1 MTDKD
6 QNKQAKPIQDD
17 QPKKVEDELVK
28 VKADLEEEKKKSEE
42 NKTKYLRALA
52 DYQNFENRVASQRE
66 ELINN
71 ANKHLIIKLLS
82 FLDNLDQA
90 EIFVKD
96 NHLKLI
102 KDSFHKMLKEEGLKE
117 LEVKGKEYD
126 PYTAEV
132 IDMVEGEKANQVVDV
147 LRKGYEMNGKVIRV
161 AQVKVSR
168 KLEI

>member
-1 MTDKD
+1 MADKD
-6 QNKQAKPIQDD
+6 QNKQAKSGLDDEVKKLQD
-17 QPKKVEDELVK
+17 EFTK
-28 VKADLEEEKKKSEE
+28 VKADLEEEKKISGE

-66 ELINN
+66 ELISN

-96 NHLKLI
+96 DHLKII
-102 KDSFHKMLKEEGLKE
+102 KDSFHRLLKEEGLKE

>member
-6 QNKQAKPIQDD
+6 QNKQAKPVQVD
-17 QPKKVEDELVK
+17 QLKKVEDELVK
-28 VKADLEEEKKKSEE
+28 VKAELEEEKKKSEE

-71 ANKHLIIKLLS
+71 ANKHLVMKLLS

-96 NHLKLI
+96 DHLKLI
-102 KDSFHKMLKEEGLKE
+102 KDSFHKLLKDEGLKE
-117 LEVKGKEYD
+117 LDIKGKEYD

-132 IDMVEGEKANQVVDV
+132 IDMIDGEKENQVVDV

-168 KLEI
+168 KLKI

>member
-17 QPKKVEDELVK
+17 QLKKIEDELVK
-28 VKADLEEEKKKSEE
+28 VKAELEEEKKKSEE

-102 KDSFHKMLKEEGLKE
+102 KDSFHKMLKDEGLKE

-147 LRKGYEMNGKVIRV
+147 LRKGYEMNGKIIRV

-168 KLEI
+168 KL

>member
-1 MTDKD
+1 MADKD
-6 QNKQAKPIQDD
+6 QNKQAKSGQDD
-17 QPKKVEDELVK
+17 EVKKLQDELTK
-28 VKADLEEEKKKSEE
+28 IKAYLEEEKKKTEE

-71 ANKHLIIKLLS
+71 ANKHLVMKLLS

-96 NHLKLI
+96 DHLKLI
-102 KDSFHKMLKEEGLKE
+102 KGSFHKLLKEEGLKE
-117 LEVKGKEYD
+117 LEIKGKEYD
-126 PYTAEV
+126 PYTAEA
-132 IDMVEGEKANQVVDV
+132 IDIVDGEKENQVVDV
-147 LRKGYEMNGKVIRV
+147 LRKGYEMNGKVIRI

-168 KLEI
+168 KL

>member
-6 QNKQAKPIQDD
+6 QGKQSKSASIDEL
-17 QPKKVEDELVK
+17 KKVQEELAK
-28 VKADLEEEKKKSEE
+28 VKAELEKERKISEE

-71 ANKHLIIKLLS
+71 ANKHLVIKLLS

-96 NHLKLI
+96 AHLKLI
-102 KDSFHKMLKEEGLKE
+102 KDSFHKMLKDEGLKE

-132 IDMVEGEKANQVVDV
+132 IDMIGGEKENQVVEV

-161 AQVKVSR
+161 AQVKVSK

>member
-1 MTDKD
+1 MADKD
-6 QNKQAKPIQDD
+6 QSKQMKPTPVDEL
-17 QPKKVEDELVK
+17 KKVQDELAK
-28 VKADLEEEKKKSEE
+28 VRADLEEEKKTSEE

-71 ANKHLIIKLLS
+71 ANKHLVMKLLS

-96 NHLKLI
+96 DHLKLI
-102 KDSFHKMLKEEGLKE
+102 KDSFHKLLKDEGLKE
-117 LEVKGKEYD
+117 LDIKGKEYD

-132 IDMVEGEKANQVVDV
+132 IDMIDGEKENQVVDV

-168 KLEI
+168 KL

>member
-6 QNKQAKPIQDD
+6 QSKQAKSVSI
-17 QPKKVEDELVK
+17 DELKKTQDELAK
-28 VKADLEEEKKKSEE
+28 VKADLEEEKKTSGE

-132 IDMVEGEKANQVVDV
+132 IDMVESEKENQVVGV
-147 LRKGYEMNGKVIRV
+147 LRKGYEMNGKVIRI
-161 AQVKVSR
+161 AQVKVGK
-168 KLEI
+168 KL

>member
-6 QNKQAKPIQDD
+6 QNKQAKSVQNDEV
-17 QPKKVEDELVK
+17 KKLQDELEQFK
-28 VKADLEEEKKKSEE
+28 SALEEEKKKTEE

-161 AQVKVSR
+161 AQVKVSK
-168 KLEI
+168 KL

>member
-1 MTDKD
+1 MSDKD
-6 QNKQAKPIQDD
+6 QSKQAKSAPVDEL
-17 QPKKVEDELVK
+17 KKVQEELAK
-28 VKADLEEEKKKSEE
+28 VKADLEEEKKISGE

-96 NHLKLI
+96 DHLKLI
-102 KDSFHKMLKEEGLKE
+102 KDSFHKLLKEEGLKE
-117 LEVKGKEYD
+117 IEVQGKEYD

-132 IDMVEGEKANQVVDV
+132 IDMIGGEKENQVVEV

-161 AQVKVSR
+161 AQVKVSK
-168 KLEI
+168 KLKI

>member
-6 QNKQAKPIQDD
+6 QSKQTKSVSI
-17 QPKKVEDELVK
+17 DELKKTQDELAK
-28 VKADLEEEKKKSEE
+28 VKADLEEEKKISGE

-132 IDMVEGEKANQVVDV
+132 IDMVESEKENQVVGV
-147 LRKGYEMNGKVIRV
+147 LRKGYEMNGKVIRI
-161 AQVKVSR
+161 AQVKVGK
-168 KLEI
+168 KL

>member
-6 QNKQAKPIQDD
+6 QSKQAKSVPVDEL
-17 QPKKVEDELVK
+17 KKVQDELANVK
-28 VKADLEEEKKKSEE
+28 VELEGEKKKTEE

-71 ANKHLIIKLLS
+71 ANKHLIIRLLS

-90 EIFVKD
+90 ELFVKD
-96 NHLKLI
+96 DHLKLI

-126 PYTAEV
+126 PFTAEV
-132 IDMVEGEKANQVVDV
+132 IDMVKGEKENQVVEV

-168 KLEI
+168 KL

>member
-1 MTDKD
+1 MADKD
-6 QNKQAKPIQDD
+6 QSKHMKPTPVDEL
-17 QPKKVEDELVK
+17 KKVQDELAK
-28 VKADLEEEKKKSEE
+28 VKADLEEEKKTSEE

-71 ANKHLIIKLLS
+71 ANKHLVMKLLS

-96 NHLKLI
+96 DHLKLI
-102 KDSFHKMLKEEGLKE
+102 KDSFHKLLKDEGLKE
-117 LEVKGKEYD
+117 LDIKGKEYD

-132 IDMVEGEKANQVVDV
+132 IDMIDGEKENQVVDV

-168 KLEI
+168 KL

>member
-6 QNKQAKPIQDD
+6 QSKQAKSVSI
-17 QPKKVEDELVK
+17 DELKKTQDELAK
-28 VKADLEEEKKKSEE
+28 VKADLEEEKKISGE

-132 IDMVEGEKANQVVDV
+132 IDMVESEKENQVVGV
-147 LRKGYEMNGKVIRV
+147 LRKGYEMNGKVIRI
-161 AQVKVSR
+161 AQVKVGK
-168 KLEI
+168 KL

>member
-6 QNKQAKPIQDD
+6 QNKQVKPAQDG
-17 QPKKVEDELVK
+17 QLKKVEDELVK
-28 VKADLEEEKKKSEE
+28 VKAELEEEKKKTEE

-96 NHLKLI
+96 DHLKII
-102 KDSFHKMLKEEGLKE
+102 KDSFHKLLKEEGLKE

-132 IDMVEGEKANQVVDV
+132 IDMVKGDKENQVIEV
-147 LRKGYEMNGKVIRV
+147 LRKGYEMNGKVLRV
-161 AQVKVSR
+161 AQVKVSK
-168 KLEI
+168 KL